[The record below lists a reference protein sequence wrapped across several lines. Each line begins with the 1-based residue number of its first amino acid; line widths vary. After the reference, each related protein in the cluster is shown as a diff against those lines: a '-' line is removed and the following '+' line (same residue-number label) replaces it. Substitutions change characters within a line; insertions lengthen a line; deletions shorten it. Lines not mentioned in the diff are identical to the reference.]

1 MKKKFKYI
9 GEKNKTLISGAF
21 AMLVLL
27 SVALGCTC
35 FNKSQPPPPEYVGAW
50 TSADGAILKI
60 RADGSGDYESGGTS
74 VSNGSVEV
82 KNDELSVKLMG
93 IGKTFKIDEPPGD
106 NRMKLDGVVFTK
118 NGDAN
123 TISEKTPSDDRNNV
137 DDPAKTSAPPDA
149 STGEVP
155 DEAQLQAM
163 AKETMLDFNDAIQD
177 EDFSGFYDNISKVWQ
192 KETSPEDLE
201 KGFKVFMDKNADF
214 SQIRKLEADITETPK
229 IKRELGYK
237 MLNLSG
243 VYDTSPLP
251 TKFDLKYVP
260 QGKDWKLSYI
270 RVSTKPN

>member
-1 MKKKFKYI
+1 MSDFKKYLTEGKKAEF
-9 GEKNKTLISGAF
+9 NLLLILILIF
-21 AMLVLL
+21 
-27 SVALGCTC
+27 SV
-35 FNKSQPPPPEYVGAW
+35 
-50 TSADGAILKI
+50 
-60 RADGSGDYESGGTS
+60 
-74 VSNGSVEV
+74 
-82 KNDELSVKLMG
+82 G
-93 IGKTFKIDEPPGD
+93 IGCANFTKKDTDDEPTIEKTDTKRDSDDSKSD
-106 NRMKLDGVVFTK
+106 NRNDSDNDKTDLEPV
-118 NGDAN
+118 
-123 TISEKTPSDDRNNV
+123 EK
-137 DDPAKTSAPPDA
+137 ADA

-214 SQIRKLEADITETPK
+214 SQIRKLEADITGTPK